1 VANLL
6 RSYPN
11 NYLYSGYV
19 SGGSLDGRGSYG
31 YYWSSTAFSSN
42 GAYRLT
48 LGRSS
53 VYPGTDRNNKYYG
66 RAVRCLSQ

>member
-19 SGGSLDGRGSYG
+19 NGGSLNIRGSYG
-31 YYWSSTAFSSN
+31 YYWSSTAYNSYSAYYLYLDSSN
-42 GAYRLT
+42 
-48 LGRSS
+48 
-53 VYPGTDRNNKYYG
+53 VYPGTSYNYKYYG